1 VLLPSGFVSRG
12 GQTSGMTFP
21 PRPTST
27 LGRAVLPV
35 AGGALLLAA
44 LLGLLWAVAA
54 WMSSDGRPA
63 ERLAPTTFEVGDV
76 TTFSE
81 HIAESGPLLFPGLNT
96 TSGERT
102 LVLDHTGDDP
112 AEGWHLY
119 WAHPADRGPTC
130 AVEQVEGTDRFVD
143 CSGRELGVDE
153 LAPPAGTC
161 AIVESRRDLAI
172 GLRPGVCGQ
181 TDE

>member
-1 VLLPSGFVSRG
+1 VNLLS
-12 GQTSGMTFP
+12 
-21 PRPTST
+21 RPTST

-63 ERLAPTTFEVGDV
+63 ERLAPTTFDVGDV
-76 TTFSE
+76 ATFSE
-81 HIAESGPLLFPGLNT
+81 RIAESGPLLFPGLNT

-102 LVLDHTGDDP
+102 LVLNHTGHDP
-112 AEGWHLY
+112 AEGWRLY
-119 WAHPADRGPTC
+119 WAYPADRGRTC
-130 AVEQVEGTDRFVD
+130 TVEQVEDTDRFVD
-143 CSGRELGVDE
+143 CDGRD
-153 LAPPAGTC
+153 LAVGDLAAAEGTC
-161 AIVESRRDLAI
+161 PIVESRRDLKI

-181 TDE
+181 TDD